1 MAKNGPVDRI
11 PHWGIYCQVCM
22 RTALCS
28 NENNDKSCS
37 LYLAI
42 NYYFQHKQM
51 KNEGIIERSI
61 QITIAAVLFLGAFFW
76 AGGISQVILFVM
88 AVAIGI
94 FAIIGFCPL
103 YALIGKGASCSIEKL
118 TKKRIAFLFIYA
130 LVLLVAGA
138 YASIF
143 FTKKIFV
150 EDFNVMNKDYKQ
162 TLFETGQEKRR
173 ESIENY
179 DKLVASYANFEN
191 KYLAYRPYAL
201 RSDASFNADLRKI
214 EGIIL
219 GAKDGVYNGDLKVMH
234 LEFEKVRPITQDIL
248 KRNGFSMLAITL
260 VDFHDSMEKVL
271 DGANAKDAAKVIA
284 TYGEADAK
292 LSAVEQEAN
301 DGEIQAIRK
310 NLDEILQLAKD
321 GKSDQL
327 PAKAGELKSSFV
339 KVYLVRG

>member
-1 MAKNGPVDRI
+1 
-11 PHWGIYCQVCM
+11 
-22 RTALCS
+22 
-28 NENNDKSCS
+28 
-37 LYLAI
+37 
-42 NYYFQHKQM
+42 M

-61 QITIAAVLFLGAFFW
+61 QITISAALFLGAFFW
-76 AGGISQVILFVM
+76 VGGIWQIVLFIM
-88 AVAIGI
+88 AFAVGI

-103 YALIGKGASCSIEKL
+103 YALIGKGASCPIEKL
-118 TKKRIAFLFIYA
+118 TKGRIIFLFIYA
-130 LVLLVAGA
+130 FVLLAAGS
-138 YASIF
+138 YGSIF

-150 EDFNVMNKDYKQ
+150 EDFNAMNKDYKQ
-162 TLFETGQEKRR
+162 TLFETGQEKR
-173 ESIENY
+173 SQSKENY
-179 DKLVASYANFEN
+179 DKLVVSYAIFEN
-191 KYLAYRPYAL
+191 KYLAYHPYSL
-201 RSDASFNADLRKI
+201 RADASFNSDLKKI

-219 GAKDGVYNGDLKVMH
+219 GAKDGVYNGDLKAMH

-284 TYGEADAK
+284 TYDEANAK

-301 DGEIQAIRK
+301 DSEIQAIRK

-321 GKSDQL
+321 GKLDQL